1 MHTTTTCPFCS
12 PHAGVIVAMNALCYA
27 RKDRF
32 PVAKG
37 HMLVIPFRHEPDFFN
52 LTGEEKCAILELV
65 DDCKRVIEEYS
76 KPLGYNIGF
85 NIGAVAGQT
94 VMHCHCHVIPRYPG
108 DTDNPRGGVRGVI
121 PHKREY

>member
-1 MHTTTTCPFCS
+1 M
-12 PHAGVIVAMNALCYA
+12 
-27 RKDRF
+27 
-32 PVAKG
+32 AKG